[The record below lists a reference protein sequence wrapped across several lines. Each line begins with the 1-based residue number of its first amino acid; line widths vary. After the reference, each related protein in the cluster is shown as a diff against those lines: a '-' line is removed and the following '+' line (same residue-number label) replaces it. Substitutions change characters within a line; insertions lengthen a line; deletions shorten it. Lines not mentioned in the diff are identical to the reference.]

1 MNYRK
6 KQSLLK
12 NEQFAALETKYEK
25 NLTGYKNCTPMEVPI
40 YKTFRR

>member
-6 KQSLLK
+6 KQSFLN

-25 NLTGYKNCTPMEVPI
+25 NLTGCKNYTPM
-40 YKTFRR
+40 